1 MKRLILLVLVCTL
14 VIPMFSV
21 ASASKQ
27 LYGETIQRGSV
38 SNHTFNQTQAGADF
52 SGIRACME
60 FCLYANSDA
69 YKDNVYLRTDVY
81 YSFTESSYAT
91 RIGRAEFSNTLSAG
105 EGLFFPAAGQ
115 YIRIVGDDTFPI
127 HNTWYYRTAFSTNM
141 PYEITGSY
149 RGWISNTS
157 SGD

>member
-1 MKRLILLVLVCTL
+1 MKRLILLVLVCAL

-21 ASASKQ
+21 ASAAKQ

-38 SNHTFNQTQAGADF
+38 SDYTFSQAQAGADF

-69 YKDNVYLRTDVY
+69 YQNNVYLRTDVY
-81 YSFTESSYAT
+81 YSFTENSYPT
-91 RIGRAEFSNTLSAG
+91 RVGTAEFSNTLSAG
-105 EGLFFPAAGQ
+105 EGLFFPAVGQ
-115 YIRIVGDDTFPI
+115 YIRIVGSSTFPI
-127 HNTWYYRTAFSTNM
+127 YQPRYYRTAFSTNM